1 MAENWPCATDGTPQN
16 IKHIGLACSGGGDSM
31 ALACLAQSWCQ
42 EHRIQLHVAIVDHLL
57 RPDSGKEAL
66 ATQQWLDAR
75 GIKAD
80 ILRDSSSAPKNSR
93 LQEKAR
99 SYRYKLL
106 GDWMEQK
113 NLSILLVGH
122 NFDDQVE
129 TILLRLSRGSHW
141 RGLKGMAA
149 SSPLSPDGLLST
161 PPKYILRPLLS
172 CRRTQLR
179 QFLNDQDWPF
189 LNDPANDNPEFTRIW
204 WRQHLPHFAKTGI
217 TEDSLTRLSDLAK
230 RMDALRQTRLHS
242 LCNQRLWMLPGGA
255 VRSDHGLFQD
265 AGPDLGSELLRGLL
279 TFLGTRTHGPRQ
291 AAVDRL
297 YHKICFSTDHT
308 QPAATLHGVRL
319 ITNQQGLLFLREN
332 PAPPVKLQK
341 LKLQKFP
348 IIWDQRYRLYGDD
361 LSLLDQWTL
370 GAVGKGALDEKLKK
384 QAQLPATVLKTL
396 PCLRNPQGEIRH
408 IPDLDY
414 YHPDQTNKERTALEN
429 LSLVFSRSSPFSFP
443 LSRLI

>member
-80 ILRDSSSAPKNSR
+80 ILCDSSSAPKNSG

-129 TILLRLSRGSHW
+129 TILLRLSRSSHW
-141 RGLKGMAA
+141 RGLKGMAG

-161 PPKYILRPLLS
+161 PPKYILRPLLF
-172 CRRTQLR
+172 CRRDRLR
-179 QFLNDQDWPF
+179 EFLIGQDWPF

-319 ITNQQGLLFLREN
+319 ITDQQGLLFLREN

-348 IIWDQRYRLYGDD
+348 IIWDQRYCLYGDD

>member
-1 MAENWPCATDGTPQN
+1 
-16 IKHIGLACSGGGDSM
+16 M
-31 ALACLAQSWCQ
+31 ALVCLAQSWCQ
-42 EHRIQLHVAIVDHLL
+42 THRIQLHVAVVDHLL
-57 RPDSGKEAL
+57 RPDSGKDSL

-80 ILRDSSSAPKNSR
+80 ILRDSSSAPKNSG

-106 GDWMEQK
+106 GDWMDQK

-141 RGLKGMAA
+141 RGLTGMAA

-230 RMDALRQTRLHS
+230 RMDALRQARLHS
-242 LCNQRLWMLPGGA
+242 LCNQRLWVLPGGA
-255 VRSDHGLFQD
+255 VRADHGLFQD

-319 ITNQQGLLFLREN
+319 ITDQQGLLFLREN

-348 IIWDQRYRLYGDD
+348 IIWDQRYCLYGDD

-414 YHPDQTNKERTALEN
+414 YHPDQSTKERTTLQN